1 MEGED
6 STTKNNE
13 EITTTPVEIITNKK
27 SLESVDSS
35 TSNKQEYITYN
46 IYNYINS
53 VNQKK
58 VLMILIS
65 KYFRIY
71 KGYERLIYKHST
83 GYFGNWGIHS
93 AILHLNLTYHCSIR
107 SIHFMGISKY
117 IPSNG
122 KVKKSDTDEVIEN
135 QWNLLIKI
143 SFFFNLHKIIF
154 LIVFSIL

>member
-1 MEGED
+1 
-6 STTKNNE
+6 
-13 EITTTPVEIITNKK
+13 
-27 SLESVDSS
+27 
-35 TSNKQEYITYN
+35 
-46 IYNYINS
+46 
-53 VNQKK
+53 
-58 VLMILIS
+58 MILIS

-143 SFFFNLHKIIF
+143 SFFFIYIKL
-154 LIVFSIL
+154 FS